1 MIWSSR
7 ARPCHKGGPVSGMA
21 GHMTRRKA
29 AGTKSMCGDW
39 MPSDALR
46 GPLTCHVRLTCVIY
60 RAVPKSWS
68 RRKRADAI
76 ADKIRPTTRP
86 DLDNLIKGIKDA
98 LSGVWYKDDSQVVE
112 YGKVGKWYAEEPR
125 VYVRLDREVD
135 DGQE

>member
-1 MIWSSR
+1 MILSSQ
-7 ARPCHKGGPVSGMA
+7 ARLYRKDGPALGMA
-21 GHMTRRKA
+21 GHMTRQRA
-29 AGTKSMCGDW
+29 ASTKSMCGDW

-76 ADKIRPTTRP
+76 ADKIRPTTKP

>member
-1 MIWSSR
+1 MN
-7 ARPCHKGGPVSGMA
+7 
-21 GHMTRRKA
+21 
-29 AGTKSMCGDW
+29 
-39 MPSDALR
+39 MPPDALGR
-46 GPLTCHVRLTCVIY
+46 PLTCSVRLTCVIY

-76 ADKIRPTTRP
+76 TDKIRPTTKP

-125 VYVRLDREVD
+125 VYVRLDVEVD